1 MAYLYNLAPILEYMG
16 YQDGTD
22 FTVGDLLD
30 GNGPYFIAWNHGDP
44 QPTEQE
50 VLDAKIAMD
59 AAWVAADEDRRWAVV
74 RKERNAALGASDW
87 TQLADS
93 PLDAGQKTAYATW
106 RDDLRDLPQDYP
118 AIGDAETQLPILI
131 AAEPTV

>member
-1 MAYLYNLAPILEYMG
+1 MAYLYNLAEILAYMG
-16 YQDGTD
+16 YEDTTD
-22 FTVGDLLD
+22 FVVGDLLD
-30 GNGPYFIAWNHGDP
+30 GNGPYFIEWNHGDA

-50 VLDAKIAMD
+50 VFDAKLAMD

-74 RKERNAALGASDW
+74 RKERNAALTASDW

-93 PLDAGQKTAYATW
+93 PLDAGQKSAYAVW

>member
-1 MAYLYNLAPILEYMG
+1 MAYPNDLPQVLVYMG
-16 YQDGTD
+16 YDHLTD
-22 FTVGDLLD
+22 FEVGDLLD
-30 GNGPYFIAWNHGDP
+30 GNGPYFISWNHGDS

-50 VLDAKIAMD
+50 ANDAKVAMD
-59 AAWVAADEDRRWAVV
+59 AAYAAASVDRRWAAV
-74 RKERNAALGASDW
+74 RLTRDQHLARTDW
-87 TQLADS
+87 TQIGDS

-118 AIGDAETQLPILI
+118 LITDAENQLPILI

>member
-1 MAYLYNLAPILEYMG
+1 MAYTTELYNILEYMG
-16 YQDGTD
+16 YTPDVD
-22 FTVGDLLD
+22 YVVADNID
-30 GNGPYFIAWNHGDP
+30 GNGPYFIEWNHGDP

-50 VLDAKIAMD
+50 VSDAKAAMD
-59 AAWVAADEDRRWAVV
+59 AAWAAAAVDRRWVEV
-74 RKERNAALGASDW
+74 RKERDYALGRTDW

-93 PLDAGQKTAYATW
+93 PLDAGQKAAYAVW

-118 AIGDAETQLPILI
+118 LITDAETQLPILI

>member
-1 MAYLYNLAPILEYMG
+1 MPNPIDLPQILEYMG
-16 YQDGTD
+16 YTYLTD
-22 FTVGDLLD
+22 FELMDYAD
-30 GNGPYFIAWNHGDP
+30 GNGPQIIAWHHGDP
-44 QPTEQE
+44 EPTEQE
-50 VLDAKIAMD
+50 ILDGKIAMD
-59 AAWVAADEDRRWAVV
+59 AAWVAGDEARRWVVV
-74 RKERNAALGASDW
+74 RRDRNAALAASDW